1 MARKTSA
8 NTAPASAL
16 QLASR
21 APSGSELDED
31 EVFLDDD
38 DDDEFDGI
46 QEDAQSQK
54 AKKKKGNTLLI
65 AGIAVLGIMAL
76 KGR

>member
-31 EVFLDDD
+31 EVFLDD